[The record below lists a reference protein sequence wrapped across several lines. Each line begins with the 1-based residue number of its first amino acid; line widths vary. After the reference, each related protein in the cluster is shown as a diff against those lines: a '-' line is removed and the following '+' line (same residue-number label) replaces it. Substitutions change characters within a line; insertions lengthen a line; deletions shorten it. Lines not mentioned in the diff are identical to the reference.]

1 MTVFH
6 ELLNKSGK
14 TFKVRFGPLIGNEK
28 IAEGEAMDV
37 TQRLQDHVVNSL
49 AEDPD
54 AEF

>member
-14 TFKVRFGPLIGNEK
+14 TFKIRFGRLIANEK

-37 TQRLQDHVVNSL
+37 TQRLQEHVVERV
-49 AEDPD
+49 AADPD